1 MAVVIA
7 VDKQTKLPGGETMI
21 RGTLSFS
28 TYTAG
33 GEALNLSNYLKST
46 GYPTVVV
53 EGGEYGFRHDKEAAA
68 NGSVLVFEK
77 DYTNDSNVF
86 KQVANGATIT
96 QNVGFFAIG
105 PQY

>member
-7 VDKQTKLPGGETMI
+7 VDSQTPMGAGHKLI
-21 RGTLSFS
+21 RGTLAFS

-46 GYPTVVV
+46 GYPTIMI
-53 EGGEYGFRHDKEAAA
+53 EGGEYGFRHNKDAAA
-68 NGSVLVFEK
+68 NGKVLVFEK
-77 DYTNDSNVF
+77 DYTNGSNTF

-96 QNVGFFAIG
+96 QNVGFLAFG
-105 PQY
+105 PAY